1 MILATSLAALAV
13 VTQNQSVLRAA
24 PRDSAPQQTVLWQG
38 DTLEVRGVKLDYL
51 QVYDHRRERAGY
63 VKASQVRELSM
74 KPEEAPDLLSVVRF
88 LRDTPGSEALGI
100 SYAASYLK
108 AVPAEALTAEPF
120 DAIGTMADRL
130 ASRAS
135 ANRVKANAT
144 TIGAHL
150 EVVAQY
156 GVRMKRFER
165 DGTMQVCYDGEMFR
179 RVLAMPSADPAQRA
193 RAALGLTRHEFVD
206 PNLGPTDRYEVDRW
220 RAEVLDRVP
229 STGLDPELLNRV
241 HLRRAGIWSGIAF
254 AQVRRG
260 EVPQGAAGRAIQE
273 LAAVNKAELSEDDA
287 LDYADS
293 AVRVGA
299 SRWGAEPLPKAG
311 GKVTVS
317 VVPGVP
323 GESCVVLQDAKH
335 DLRSPLAQR
344 CTFGNVWIASA
355 ASNWSGTAVALA
367 VQPMPTWRELWI
379 FRETPQ
385 GWTVGVM
392 PPSASGPGLGY
403 VEFAGWV
410 PGSKRMLVAREA
422 QVDGHFR
429 RRFEV
434 VRVDTLTTE
443 KSASSPESLASF
455 ARWQDANWKRT
466 TIALR

>member
-193 RAALGLTRHEFVD
+193 RAALGLTRHECVD
-206 PNLGPTDRYEVDRW
+206 PNLGPTDRY
-220 RAEVLDRVP
+220 
-229 STGLDPELLNRV
+229 
-241 HLRRAGIWSGIAF
+241 
-254 AQVRRG
+254 
-260 EVPQGAAGRAIQE
+260 
-273 LAAVNKAELSEDDA
+273 
-287 LDYADS
+287 
-293 AVRVGA
+293 
-299 SRWGAEPLPKAG
+299 
-311 GKVTVS
+311 
-317 VVPGVP
+317 
-323 GESCVVLQDAKH
+323 
-335 DLRSPLAQR
+335 
-344 CTFGNVWIASA
+344 
-355 ASNWSGTAVALA
+355 
-367 VQPMPTWRELWI
+367 
-379 FRETPQ
+379 
-385 GWTVGVM
+385 
-392 PPSASGPGLGY
+392 
-403 VEFAGWV
+403 
-410 PGSKRMLVAREA
+410 
-422 QVDGHFR
+422 
-429 RRFEV
+429 
-434 VRVDTLTTE
+434 
-443 KSASSPESLASF
+443 
-455 ARWQDANWKRT
+455 
-466 TIALR
+466 